1 MLCIL
6 KFFGNDKKATTEGS
20 NENEVISRTLLKI
33 AVVSR
38 HYRLKHPELMPKHG
52 ELWKCR
58 IVKEIESGKNKG
70 CFIIE
75 PLEMV
80 TDKDI
85 LHLIPGWYDSKVVNG
100 RLLIIPRKKDVN
112 WILPLTHKRIMAEEQ
127 EAYCVIVQLDAIPL
141 QEMPQGTPLP
151 EALGDGDGP
160 VIDEE

>member
-6 KFFGNDKKATTEGS
+6 KFFENTNYKDKKPAGPD

-58 IVKEIESGKNKG
+58 VVKEISSGKNRG
-70 CFIIE
+70 CFIVE
-75 PLEMV
+75 PVEKID
-80 TDKDI
+80 DKSI
-85 LHLIPGWYDSKVVNG
+85 LHLIPGWYDEKLVNG
-100 RLLIIPRKKDVN
+100 RLLVIPRRRDTN

-127 EAYCVIVQLDAIPL
+127 NAYCVIVQLDALPL
-141 QEMPQGTPLP
+141 QEPPAGTPFPATTSL
-151 EALGDGDGP
+151 E
-160 VIDEE
+160 DEE